1 MTRLGRLVAAT
12 LFVVASIVIA
22 DPGPAHSN
30 ARGGGAIVFTS
41 DRDITVTPVDDEIY
55 LIRPGS
61 PRVHRLTDNVSV
73 DQWPA
78 LSPDGRFL
86 AWVKYP
92 LNDAEQVVTTEAEL
106 YVCRLQYRRGHWA
119 CGTERALARVG
130 TSQTAVAWTPDSKTV
145 LYAALTE
152 AGAFDIFSI
161 KARGHHAP
169 INLTNDAAVDNQPSL
184 SPDGRW
190 FVYGRQGDLY
200 RRAIDGSDPVLI
212 TGGGGPA
219 DGIDVGPDYSPDGS
233 RIAFQSNRDG
243 DFDIYV
249 IEARPESPSNVA
261 VNLTDEF
268 QGPAPEVRSQERR
281 PTWSPDGRYLAFWWH
296 LPSPNFP
303 FVGGEIYR
311 MRAHGTQFVNLTD
324 NDDQLPI
331 VGDIMPDWGGTTAR
345 HR

>member
-22 DPGPAHSN
+22 NPDPAHSG

-41 DRDITVTPVDDEIY
+41 DRDSTPPAIDDDIY
-55 LIRPGS
+55 LLRPGS
-61 PRVHRLTDNVSV
+61 PRVHNLTDDVSA

-78 LSPDGRFL
+78 LSPDGRSL
-86 AWVKYP
+86 AWVKFP
-92 LNDAEQVVTTEAEL
+92 LDAAGQVVITEAEL
-106 YVCRLQYRRGHWA
+106 YACRLQYRRGHWS
-119 CGTERALARVG
+119 CGTQRPLTKIG

-145 LYAALTE
+145 LYAGLTE
-152 AGAFDIFSI
+152 AGAVDIFSI
-161 KARGHHAP
+161 KVKGHRAP
-169 INLTNDAAVDNQPSL
+169 INLTNDAAIDNQPSV

-212 TGGGGPA
+212 TGGGGPT
-219 DGIDVGPDYSPDGS
+219 DGIDNGPDYSPDGS

-249 IEARPESPSNVA
+249 IKARPESPSNVA
-261 VNLTDEF
+261 VNLTDELR
-268 QGPAPEVRSQERR
+268 GPDEKVISQERR

-296 LPSPNFP
+296 LPSPAFP
-303 FVGGEIYR
+303 FIGGEIYR
-311 MRAHGTQFVNLTD
+311 MRADGTQFANLTD
-324 NDDQLPI
+324 NDDQVPI
-331 VGDIMPDWGGTTAR
+331 VGDIMPDWGGTPAK
-345 HR
+345 HG